1 MTFAITNHPSPAS
14 IVKLDVMTNGN
25 KCSLLHMFT
34 LAKLKFNDVQQMIWG
49 ELQFTMH
56 TRSHLTNISLQTHE
70 PWSLREGNKHVFKL
84 SNLLDHQ
91 MLMDGDDAI
100 LGFRMMDEEKNEIVF
115 ITNSSFG
122 EWNYV

>member
-1 MTFAITNHPSPAS
+1 
-14 IVKLDVMTNGN
+14 
-25 KCSLLHMFT
+25 
-34 LAKLKFNDVQQMIWG
+34 
-49 ELQFTMH
+49 MH